1 MVWKE
6 DTQNFYENEKN
17 KSSYLK
23 DVYKQ
28 HESILKEQMK
38 DKEEKQVQEWISIK
52 VETAAWRPHCGPRG
66 LKV

>member
-1 MVWKE
+1 VVWKE
-6 DTQNFYENEKN
+6 DTQNFYDNEKN

-38 DKEEKQVQEWISIK
+38 DKEEKQNRKKMNTLELLYNKALIK
-52 VETAAWRPHCGPRG
+52 AAASQD
-66 LKV
+66 